1 MTGGLFTFCQVLDV
15 MYSDAMNVN
24 ARLCA
29 SIEYTK
35 LRFMCLAL
43 FFYLRQGI
51 MNETMC
57 GKLNKKWYR
66 IRYNYHCL
74 IVHELYYMSLEA

>member
-29 SIEYTK
+29 SVEYTK

-43 FFYLRQGI
+43 FFTYAKISR
-51 MNETMC
+51 MRRC
-57 GKLNKKWYR
+57 VDNKTQ
-66 IRYNYHCL
+66 NG
-74 IVHELYYMSLEA
+74 IVHGTITII